1 MSLIRNF
8 MSVGAATMASRV
20 LGFARDTLIAA
31 NLGAGPLSDAFV
43 VAFRLPNLFR
53 RLFAEGAFNA
63 AFVPLYA
70 KHLEAD
76 GEPGARAFAADVFAG
91 LAFVLVLFSALA
103 MIGAPWLVTLLAPGY
118 LDDPAKFDL
127 TVQLT
132 VICFPYLACVSL
144 GAMLA
149 GILNSHR
156 KFFLAAFAP
165 VLLNVVTVIALLYV
179 SYAGLAK
186 TQTAA
191 EILCWSIFLAG
202 VLQVLW
208 LMRGVWKEGAGFPFV
223 RPRWTPQVK
232 RLVELGIPGALA
244 GGITQINIVVGTM
257 VASTQAS
264 ANSFLYYADRI
275 YQLPLGVV
283 GVAIGVVLLPEIAR
297 QVRAN
302 RPDLVSHNQNRGLE
316 FASLLTLPAA
326 IALVVLAEP
335 IIGVLY
341 ERGAF
346 TAADT
351 RETALALAVFGAGLP
366 AFVWIKVFSPGF
378 FAREDT
384 KTPMLFG
391 IVSLVV
397 NAGGSIAA
405 YFLMPDRVHIGIAL
419 STTVAGW
426 VQAGLLYVTLMRRGY
441 WTNDETIQ
449 RRFPRIVVAAL
460 VMGASV
466 FGLEIVLAPWLDTS
480 LSFAIKGVALIAL
493 CGAGAAVFFGVAQL
507 IGGLD
512 LSQMKA
518 QLKRKPRTPGE
529 PPPPPT
535 PSID

>member
-70 KHLEAD
+70 KHLEGE

-91 LAFVLVLFSALA
+91 LAFVLVVFSAIA

-118 LDDPAKFDL
+118 LENPEKFDL
-127 TVQLT
+127 TVKLT

-165 VLLNVVTVIALLYV
+165 VLLNVVTVIALLGV
-179 SYAGLAK
+179 SFAGLAQ
-186 TQTAA
+186 TQRAA

-208 LMRGVWKEGAGFPFV
+208 LMRGVWRAGAGFAFV

-232 RLVELGIPGALA
+232 RLVQLGIPGALA

-264 ANSFLYYADRI
+264 ANSFLYFADRI

-302 RPDLVSHNQNRGLE
+302 RQDLVTHNQNRGLE
-316 FASLLTLPAA
+316 FATVLTLPAA

-341 ERGAF
+341 QRGAF
-346 TAADT
+346 TASDT
-351 RETALALAVFGAGLP
+351 IETALALAVFGAGLP

-391 IVSLVV
+391 LVSLIV

-426 VQAGLLYVTLMRRGY
+426 VQAGLLYVTLQRRGY
-441 WTNDETIQ
+441 WDNDAVIQ
-449 RRFPRIVVAAL
+449 RRFPRIVIAAL
-460 VMGASV
+460 AMGAAV
-466 FGLEIVLAPWLDTS
+466 YGLNLLLTPWLDTS
-480 LSFAIKGVALIAL
+480 LSFAIKGTALIVL
-493 CGAGAAVFFGVAQL
+493 CGAGAAVFFGIAQV
-507 IGGLD
+507 IGGID
-512 LSQMKA
+512 LSQMKS
-518 QLKRKPRTPGE
+518 QFRRKPRAPGE
-529 PPPPPT
+529 PAPPPT
-535 PSID
+535 PVD